1 MDGRDFGRAHAG
13 GASQMPGSLMPREGG
28 SLAHLAHAH
37 PATLAHHAGSL
48 GYRAGAPM
56 PSPFPADKFYPPPLA
71 MHGAPGGAFLGG
83 SSAFLGSFLGGGLPG
98 AAAGATPCPAIADPP
113 SFRGGH
119 NPLAEYWAA
128 QPEDCLFV
136 FEGLSRLP
144 AGMYSPYLPLVPFE
158 QTGCMNPFLTPY
170 GQSRAHEM
178 TKDGYYVGS
187 LTAQSALHSSHT
199 TGAGRSAQTVGHVAR
214 EKDGAGW
221 QKPGRESEKSRRALE
236 RTGKVEEGASH
247 SKKELERERQREERK
262 VRPRC
267 VIDLTNEPPDESELR
282 STVPKSIVLSSI
294 PPSQAKAAISCHET
308 GVKGNVQGK
317 RNEYVE
323 MEKAGRDFFKSE
335 DVAWV
340 HDRSNAAAFQA
351 GKVKGS
357 SCESLPPAC
366 LQVTSGS
373 YSIHSTAHGHPACV
387 PGHRVVAPMFVPSV
401 GHVEESRGQTNTA
414 GPIQV
419 ASQARDS
426 CDTEQQR
433 ECGPDDSTDVE
444 ADARPVIEDHWEEE
458 APNVEIEK
466 LRVSESGG
474 LTDSNRQWEAKAQ
487 HCSSHDRTSKSS
499 KERDAS
505 ERNAQTRSK
514 EASGGPES
522 MGQNCIR
529 LLHADRG
536 LLRPRGSSPIQC
548 RPQADSLTLTSHGG
562 SPSPGSERL
571 NAEVVEWPGPALV
584 TRRSV
589 HPQGSEATSPLSSEV
604 SAMRGLLRYTGSF
617 SRETEARLL
626 GGRRSP
632 FGGLGHLRTIEGGSA
647 AGRRNSNVGER
658 TELARP
664 RSKEPV
670 RGLNQDA
677 EVRCP
682 PVGIAVALARQRE
695 SVAFPPGELHRS
707 HSAATGHA
715 GPSRSVP
722 EAPDL
727 ERTDDEHMTMG
738 SAHYD
743 RERCK
748 AAHRDGR
755 DLTDLSRLG
764 ATHHGSPAGVD
775 IKSSLA
781 GAGRLLSVPPTGQW
795 VPDPAPQAPHMP
807 GHGWLTRAC
816 SPSTM
821 WPASPYYG
829 LAHPSLPQGLPA
841 GYPQSLPGAVP
852 VTQKG
857 FQLAHDPQSG
867 HLLFFPAEPPPPHFA
882 EMVDRAH
889 PLWPPVY
896 PGSAAPHPGPPSVH
910 DTRHPSLQQL
920 MNHHQLLQRQHE
932 LLLLQQQQALEAQRS
947 LQLQLHDVSAYC
959 CQQEHFAS
967 SELRTLETADARHTH
982 IHTRAPKASTKA
994 ATATAAA
1001 IPRASTAARTLA
1013 FSPRH
1018 SPPSSPRFPRP
1029 PGLHSD
1035 SIRSPSPAQPSPA
1048 AHPSEP
1054 ARPPPCFPALSRPPS
1069 PQQAADQSGPT
1080 GLLVYSARPADTTD
1094 LEQQVDTT
1102 LFAAPFPEEVVSSPD
1117 HPGARLSRES
1127 CTSNEVKP
1135 EVFAYLPEEA
1145 ESSRRLIVNP
1155 DVASHVKTTAHSLM
1169 EPKEIDEKETRQEDH
1184 SIVGLE
1190 LRTEE
1195 EPVELNVGLEATVEK
1210 EGSNMTKMVKDAV
1223 VELSVDEVEIKSGI
1237 NSQDSLVEQG
1247 QVETKTRTRTT
1258 FQADFPQTELSKFAG
1273 SLGLGMD
1280 PDDPMAGLNV
1290 LVMVGLG
1297 LGRLCMPPNTSNS
1310 PSPDS
1315 TINRISDLQGL
1326 PLLCELALLQESND
1340 CSAVEQEHKPG
1351 VLRPGLASLLSVAEE
1366 KLAKEAEEQE
1376 KRSALTH
1383 MRILQAWK
1391 AKRKQGSCCFRK
1403 EQQACPI
1410 RIAMD
1415 FLEPGELELRVRLAE
1430 LQRCYRDKQRELV
1443 RLQRHRDWGDEKRR
1457 SSSGTRRGPGRPRK
1471 RRQSWAIPS
1480 SPPGRSHEA
1489 DTADKRLG
1497 GLSEDAESLD
1507 EESSRKKGRK
1517 NEVRS
1522 HQEYGT
1528 KQRGERTSALSHKTG
1543 RKGMQMNS
1551 VATKTEKQRKT
1562 KRKGKTKADASP
1574 CRMKRQDKL
1583 QTNVGH
1589 ATKAKKKKVRPCA
1602 GSAPMKRAA
1611 TSTAE
1616 HAPAAKTAKRRH
1628 ETKDSK
1634 KGGQQSVTP
1643 KDRKEALLSPVR
1655 SECSV
1660 HSHDRGSDSDYG
1672 DPERQRGILGIA
1684 HCTTQM
1690 VRRKTTTSSQ
1700 TAVGKG
1706 TYKRTVGGKRTF
1718 TPRSTSAK
1726 GTAWPGPRLRS
1737 GHFSES
1743 GDDED
1748 DDEDSSGEYDERGFE
1763 YSDDEEEEDED
1774 EEEENSDV
1782 AAYRLGVMSR
1792 YSGTLPSSGSGT
1804 SMSITASL
1812 ARTPV
1817 QLSLVQLEAKQ
1828 KAWKKKERERLLGVD
1843 FQFSDSDTDVKVKQ
1857 KTEEIPHSGK
1867 TSLAASHKQ
1876 QRLGSKAMPRPGGR
1890 GPRTGKQKDG
1900 RMSGGTDATRRDVAD
1915 TSKVYGG
1922 NDVWTSGGLTV
1933 SSFLGTTTQSQ
1944 SKSKPSKAKI
1954 SKKCKKL
1961 TASMQPPRARLPA
1974 VLSGTTKYSG
1984 KTKTGNVTC
1993 RNSRTTQKGPQ
2004 LRASTGLANL
2014 GPSAGSRMF
2023 EGAEAGFA
2031 FSSAGSFSEEEEDV
2045 PLIRLRERALT
2056 PDPPRCLLE
2065 RGDLRDGL
2073 RVLVPMEDEL
2083 LHPGGLRIL
2092 QPPDVYGVV
2101 IDGERG
2107 GRPHI
2112 YPLEQLLQEAIL
2124 DNKTP
2129 SKQHLPV
2136 GARVCAYW
2144 NPKCPFLYPGTVV
2157 HGSPRPTD
2165 NNTVTIDFDDG
2176 DVGKIALSDVRLL
2189 PAHYSTQCI
2198 EVTAP
2203 TARSRD
2209 GGRGKRVPSNTA
2221 KDKSAAVL
2229 HDLLGPGAKGKGRG
2243 SSNKALGKDNHGK
2256 SSAKDV
2262 FVSNLLTTRTSK
2274 TDACEDDEDAGG
2286 EQDDE
2291 EEEEERDNQSL
2302 AISTLEKPLKSRSK
2316 ASSFGSQ
2323 QEMTLEKGMK
2333 MKTVNLQIKKKS
2345 KASSS
2350 VSSGSFSQPVLH
2362 TSLSTL
2368 PSSSMFSLAS
2378 FTRAVEGEQP
2388 SFTNP
2393 FLSCLPNASTIIR
2406 PLRRDSGPKNAPGKV
2421 AIGKQRLD
2429 SDLLIKLDQ
2438 EGVIFPKTK
2447 KTKALMLQEGHKL
2460 QSGDVGGPT
2469 GSSLEFPSSGSQRD
2483 TGLDAEISA
2492 KMVRVALP
2500 KLPANYS
2507 FGKYGEDFARTDTQ
2521 GFSESDSDSSE
2532 TSDSE
2537 EEDEELIEEEDVEEE
2552 DVGNALTVSHP
2563 GRTRGNATSYM
2574 AHGLLSAPSSS
2585 ESNSSISESEDSSY
2599 SSESDTDSDDGS
2611 VPSFL
2616 STTQTPTS
2624 SVLHLSHSAESVTV
2638 PSPFPEA
2645 GPSCPSK
2652 TKTRLAKRE
2661 SIRTQIAGGNREPTK
2676 RQRLPSVENR
2686 PKISAFLPVR
2696 QLWKWSGKPTQRR
2709 GVKGKARKLF
2719 YKAIERG
2726 KETLRVGDCAVF
2738 LSAGRPNLPY
2748 VGRIESMWESWGS
2761 NMVVRV
2767 KWFYHPE
2774 ETCLNRKP
2782 NDGKRALYQS
2792 EHADENDVQ
2801 TISHRCQVLSLAQ
2814 YEQVLR
2820 GKRNQSDGDLF
2831 YQAGSYDPTTGVL
2844 LDNEGIPIHC

>member
-1 MDGRDFGRAHAG
+1 M
-13 GASQMPGSLMPREGG
+13 
-28 SLAHLAHAH
+28 
-37 PATLAHHAGSL
+37 
-48 GYRAGAPM
+48 
-56 PSPFPADKFYPPPLA
+56 
-71 MHGAPGGAFLGG
+71 
-83 SSAFLGSFLGGGLPG
+83 
-98 AAAGATPCPAIADPP
+98 
-113 SFRGGH
+113 
-119 NPLAEYWAA
+119 
-128 QPEDCLFV
+128 
-136 FEGLSRLP
+136 
-144 AGMYSPYLPLVPFE
+144 
-158 QTGCMNPFLTPY
+158 
-170 GQSRAHEM
+170 
-178 TKDGYYVGS
+178 
-187 LTAQSALHSSHT
+187 
-199 TGAGRSAQTVGHVAR
+199 
-214 EKDGAGW
+214 
-221 QKPGRESEKSRRALE
+221 
-236 RTGKVEEGASH
+236 
-247 SKKELERERQREERK
+247 
-262 VRPRC
+262 
-267 VIDLTNEPPDESELR
+267 
-282 STVPKSIVLSSI
+282 
-294 PPSQAKAAISCHET
+294 
-308 GVKGNVQGK
+308 
-317 RNEYVE
+317 
-323 MEKAGRDFFKSE
+323 
-335 DVAWV
+335 
-340 HDRSNAAAFQA
+340 
-351 GKVKGS
+351 
-357 SCESLPPAC
+357 
-366 LQVTSGS
+366 
-373 YSIHSTAHGHPACV
+373 
-387 PGHRVVAPMFVPSV
+387 
-401 GHVEESRGQTNTA
+401 
-414 GPIQV
+414 
-419 ASQARDS
+419 
-426 CDTEQQR
+426 
-433 ECGPDDSTDVE
+433 
-444 ADARPVIEDHWEEE
+444 
-458 APNVEIEK
+458 
-466 LRVSESGG
+466 
-474 LTDSNRQWEAKAQ
+474 
-487 HCSSHDRTSKSS
+487 
-499 KERDAS
+499 
-505 ERNAQTRSK
+505 
-514 EASGGPES
+514 
-522 MGQNCIR
+522 
-529 LLHADRG
+529 
-536 LLRPRGSSPIQC
+536 SSPTN
-548 RPQADSLTLTSHGG
+548 R
-562 SPSPGSERL
+562 
-571 NAEVVEWPGPALV
+571 
-584 TRRSV
+584 
-589 HPQGSEATSPLSSEV
+589 
-604 SAMRGLLRYTGSF
+604 
-617 SRETEARLL
+617 
-626 GGRRSP
+626 
-632 FGGLGHLRTIEGGSA
+632 
-647 AGRRNSNVGER
+647 
-658 TELARP
+658 
-664 RSKEPV
+664 
-670 RGLNQDA
+670 
-677 EVRCP
+677 
-682 PVGIAVALARQRE
+682 
-695 SVAFPPGELHRS
+695 
-707 HSAATGHA
+707 
-715 GPSRSVP
+715 
-722 EAPDL
+722 
-727 ERTDDEHMTMG
+727 
-738 SAHYD
+738 
-743 RERCK
+743 
-748 AAHRDGR
+748 
-755 DLTDLSRLG
+755 
-764 ATHHGSPAGVD
+764 
-775 IKSSLA
+775 
-781 GAGRLLSVPPTGQW
+781 
-795 VPDPAPQAPHMP
+795 
-807 GHGWLTRAC
+807 
-816 SPSTM
+816 
-821 WPASPYYG
+821 
-829 LAHPSLPQGLPA
+829 
-841 GYPQSLPGAVP
+841 
-852 VTQKG
+852 
-857 FQLAHDPQSG
+857 
-867 HLLFFPAEPPPPHFA
+867 
-882 EMVDRAH
+882 
-889 PLWPPVY
+889 
-896 PGSAAPHPGPPSVH
+896 
-910 DTRHPSLQQL
+910 
-920 MNHHQLLQRQHE
+920 
-932 LLLLQQQQALEAQRS
+932 
-947 LQLQLHDVSAYC
+947 LQLHDVSAYC

-967 SELRTLETADARHTH
+967 SELRTLEAADAR
-982 IHTRAPKASTKA
+982 HTRAPKAPTKA

-1001 IPRASTAARTLA
+1001 IPRASAAARTLA

-1035 SIRSPSPAQPSPA
+1035 SIRSLSPAQPSPA

-1069 PQQAADQSGPT
+1069 PQQAADQCGPT

-1102 LFAAPFPEEVVSSPD
+1102 PFAAPFPEEVVSSPD
-1117 HPGARLSRES
+1117 HPCARLSRECGTCIS
-1127 CTSNEVKP
+1127 SEVKP
-1135 EVFAYLPEEA
+1135 GVLACLPEEA
-1145 ESSRRLIVNP
+1145 GPPRRLIVHP
-1155 DVASHVKTTAHSLM
+1155 DVGSHVNATAHSLV
-1169 EPKEIDEKETRQEDH
+1169 EPQEVDDEKESRREGY
-1184 SIVGLE
+1184 SVVGLE
-1190 LRTEE
+1190 LRTEK
-1195 EPVELNVGLEATVEK
+1195 EPVELNVDLDATGEK
-1210 EGSNMTKMVKDAV
+1210 EGSNTTSMVKDAAI
-1223 VELSVDEVEIKSGI
+1223 ELSVDEVEIKSRR
-1237 NSQDSLVEQG
+1237 NAQDLPVEQG
-1247 QVETKTRTRTT
+1247 RVETKTQTRNTL
-1258 FQADFPQTELSKFAG
+1258 QADFPQTELSKFAG

-1280 PDDPMAGLNV
+1280 LDDPMAGLNV

-1297 LGRLCMPPNTSNS
+1297 LGRLYMPPNTSNA

-1315 TINRISDLQGL
+1315 AINRISDLQGL
-1326 PLLCELALLQESND
+1326 PLLCELALLQQSND
-1340 CSAVEQEHKPG
+1340 YSEVEQEHKPG

-1366 KLAKEAEEQE
+1366 NLAKEAEEQE

-1497 GLSEDAESLD
+1497 GLSDDTESLD
-1507 EESSRKKGRK
+1507 EEPGRKKGRK

-1522 HQEYGT
+1522 RQEYGA
-1528 KQRGERTSALSHKTG
+1528 KQRGERTSAPSHKAG
-1543 RKGMQMNS
+1543 RKGMRMNS
-1551 VATKTEKQRKT
+1551 AATKTEKQRKT
-1562 KRKGKTKADASP
+1562 KRKGKTKADVCP
-1574 CRMKRQDKL
+1574 CRVKRQDKP
-1583 QTNVGH
+1583 QSNTGH

-1602 GSAPMKRAA
+1602 GSASTKRAA
-1611 TSTAE
+1611 TSTAD
-1616 HAPAAKTAKRRH
+1616 HASAAKTAKRRH

-1634 KGGQQSVTP
+1634 KGGQQLVMP
-1643 KDRKEALLSPVR
+1643 KDRKEALLSPMR
-1655 SECSV
+1655 SECSI

-1672 DPERQRGILGIA
+1672 DSERQQAIIGRA
-1684 HCTTQM
+1684 HCATQM
-1690 VRRKTTTSSQ
+1690 VRKKTTNSSQ

-1706 TYKRTVGGKRTF
+1706 TYKRTVGGKSTF

-1726 GTAWPGPRLRS
+1726 GTAWPGTRLRS

-1743 GDDED
+1743 GDEED

-1763 YSDDEEEEDED
+1763 YSDDEDED
-1774 EEEENSDV
+1774 DEDEEENSDV

-1792 YSGTLPSSGSGT
+1792 YSTALTSSGSGT
-1804 SMSITASL
+1804 SMSMPASL
-1812 ARTPV
+1812 ARTPA

-1828 KAWKKKERERLLGVD
+1828 KAWKKKERERLIGVD
-1843 FQFSDSDTDVKVKQ
+1843 LQFSDSDTDVKVKQ
-1857 KTEEIPHSGK
+1857 KTEEMTHSGK
-1867 TSLAASHKQ
+1867 TSLPANHKQ
-1876 QRLGSKAMPRPGGR
+1876 QKLGSKAMPRPSGKV
-1890 GPRTGKQKDG
+1890 PRTGKQKDG

-1922 NDVWTSGGLTV
+1922 NDVWNSGGLTV

-1944 SKSKPSKAKI
+1944 SKAKPSKAKI
-1954 SKKCKKL
+1954 SKKKCKKL

-1974 VLSGTTKYSG
+1974 VLSGTTKCSG
-1984 KTKTGNVTC
+1984 KTKTGNLTC
-1993 RNSRTTQKGPQ
+1993 RNSRTTQKGLQ
-2004 LRASTGLANL
+2004 QRATTGLANL
-2014 GPSAGSRMF
+2014 SPSPAGSRMF

-2073 RVLVPMEDEL
+2073 RVLIPMEDEL
-2083 LHPGGLRIL
+2083 LHPGCLRLL

-2124 DNKTP
+2124 DNKLS

-2136 GARVCAYW
+2136 GTRVCAYW

-2165 NNTVTIDFDDG
+2165 SNTVTIDFDDG

-2189 PAHYSTQCI
+2189 PAQYSTQCM
-2198 EVTAP
+2198 EVTAL

-2209 GGRGKRVPSNTA
+2209 GSRGKRVPSNTA
-2221 KDKSAAVL
+2221 KDKSTAVL
-2229 HDLLGPGAKGKGRG
+2229 HDLLGPGAKVKGRG

-2256 SSAKDV
+2256 SSTKDV
-2262 FVSNLLTTRTSK
+2262 LVSNLLTTRTSK
-2274 TDACEDDEDAGG
+2274 TDICEDEDEDVRV
-2286 EQDDE
+2286 EQDDGE
-2291 EEEEERDNQSL
+2291 EGEEGENLSR
-2302 AISTLEKPLKSRSK
+2302 AMSTLEKPLKSRGK
-2316 ASSFGSQ
+2316 ASSFASQ

-2333 MKTVNLQIKKKS
+2333 MKSINFQSKKKS

-2350 VSSGSFSQPVLH
+2350 VSGGSFSQPVLH

-2388 SFTNP
+2388 SFANP
-2393 FLSCLPNASTIIR
+2393 FLSCLPNASAIIR

-2421 AIGKQRLD
+2421 GIGKQRLE

-2460 QSGDVGGPT
+2460 QSGDGGGPA
-2469 GSSLEFPSSGSQRD
+2469 GSSLEFSSSGSQRD

-2492 KMVRVALP
+2492 KIVRVALP

-2537 EEDEELIEEEDVEEE
+2537 EEDEELIEAEEVQEENE
-2552 DVGNALTVSHP
+2552 GNALTVSHP
-2563 GRTRGNATSYM
+2563 GRTGGNATSYM

-2616 STTQTPTS
+2616 STTQTSTS
-2624 SVLHLSHSAESVTV
+2624 SVLHLSHSTESVTV

-2645 GPSCPSK
+2645 GPSCHSK

-2801 TISHRCQVLSLAQ
+2801 TISHRCQ
-2814 YEQVLR
+2814 
-2820 GKRNQSDGDLF
+2820 
-2831 YQAGSYDPTTGVL
+2831 AGSYDPTTGVL
-2844 LDNEGIPIHC
+2844 LDTEGIPIRC